1 VEYFGKALV
10 GLGQEREDL
19 VVLDPD
25 VSLSTKTSYFAE
37 RFPERF
43 IRVGISEQDMIGVA
57 AGLAA
62 SGKTPVACGFAVFV
76 AGRAWEQVR
85 SSVARPAL
93 NVKIVGT
100 HSGLSPHADGDSH
113 QALEDVALMRVLPNM
128 TVVVPADAPEAVEAL
143 KKLVEMSG
151 PAYMRLGRGATPLV
165 YGDGCEFTIGEAN
178 VLRDGSDATIVTN
191 GIMVSMAL
199 STAEQL
205 GREGI
210 DTRVVDIH
218 TVKPLDEAT
227 IEKAA
232 AETGAI
238 VTAEEHSVIGG
249 LGGAVAETLT
259 EYKPTPM
266 MRVGVRDRFGE
277 SSRSY
282 SELLGE
288 YGLTPEAIREAVL
301 TVVDRRV

>member
-85 SSVARPAL
+85 SSVARPGL

-100 HSGLSPHADGDSH
+100 HGGLSPHADGDSH
-113 QALEDVALMRVLPNM
+113 QALEDIALMRVLPNM
-128 TVVVPADAPEAVEAL
+128 TVVVPADALEAVETL
-143 KKLVEMSG
+143 KKLIEISG

-178 VLRDGSDATIVTN
+178 VLRDGSDATIVAN
-191 GIMVSMAL
+191 GVMVSMAL
-199 STAEQL
+199 RAAELL
-205 GREGI
+205 GREGV

-232 AETGAI
+232 DETGAI

-282 SELLGE
+282 SELLGA

-301 TVVDRRV
+301 TVLDRRT

>member
-1 VEYFGKALV
+1 VEHFGKALV
-10 GLGQEREDL
+10 GLGQERKDL

-37 RFPERF
+37 RFSERF

-100 HSGLSPHADGDSH
+100 HGGLSPHADGDSH
-113 QALEDVALMRVLPNM
+113 QALEDIALMRVLPHM

-151 PAYMRLGRGATPLV
+151 PAYMRLGRGTTPLV
-165 YGDGCEFTIGEAN
+165 YRCDDS
-178 VLRDGSDATIVTN
+178 R
-191 GIMVSMAL
+191 
-199 STAEQL
+199 QW
-205 GREGI
+205 R
-210 DTRVVDIH
+210 H
-218 TVKPLDEAT
+218 
-227 IEKAA
+227 
-232 AETGAI
+232 
-238 VTAEEHSVIGG
+238 G
-249 LGGAVAETLT
+249 LYG
-259 EYKPTPM
+259 P
-266 MRVGVRDRFGE
+266 E
-277 SSRSY
+277 S
-282 SELLGE
+282 G
-288 YGLTPEAIREAVL
+288 
-301 TVVDRRV
+301 